1 MKISFRH
8 FFAVI
13 GLGLLLIFGAFGG
26 VPNVAFAADT
36 VTENL
41 TTVGETTGLGSEDPK
56 IIVGNIIRYALGF
69 IGIVLVCF
77 VVYGGFLWMTASD
90 NPEKVDKAKQ
100 VLINAAIGLVI
111 ILLSWSI
118 ATFVIS
124 ALTGATGGGAGGS
137 GTGGGS
143 GSGSGLGGSASS
155 LFEITS
161 FAPDGETSIRNIV
174 PRVIFSRAIDE
185 TTVDGNLSITDAS
198 GTAVAGDYAVSGNT
212 VRFTPSAACPEP
224 DTDRFCF
231 DKNATFTITA
241 TENIKSSDG
250 VVLTCSFDAPCTATF
265 TSGANVDTEDPSAS
279 ITIPESGAG
288 VASASSM
295 EVQVN
300 ATDDVVIVSAD
311 FSIEDVW
318 QDSVPALG
326 HLAETTIDATLST
339 ESFVDGERYSISVT
353 VFDLAGNEDTDT
365 VSVRAR
371 PEWCFNGVT
380 DTDLGETGT
389 DCGGDSSL
397 STYCGACDGSSCTE
411 AAECSSGSCEESVC
425 TSNPTITDVTPI
437 SGAVGTFVTI
447 SGTDFGANTGTV
459 TFYDTAGT
467 GTVEATVLNDCAD
480 GWSDTQIVVEV
491 PEGAG
496 DGPIS
501 ITSGNDVSDAT
512 DDDNGALV
520 SNFDVNDVVM
530 PNLCTLSRSSG
541 QSESALTLSGA
552 NFGESQG
559 ESAVNFSSVE
569 AGSYTSWTD
578 GTVKVTIPNT
588 DSGDYDVAVVV
599 GGNTSN
605 TISFT
610 VDVPETDV
618 STVTDISPSSGG
630 VGQYVTISG
639 TNFRSSVGTVTFRG
653 GDGST
658 ATASIDFPEACL
670 SDFWNDNQVTII
682 VPNSYDS
689 GQDIAPGA
697 YTVLVTNSQGTESTS
712 AAFTVTTNDPTPGI
726 CAITASGNVGE
737 SITIAGDNFGSDV
750 DLVSFYSGITT
761 ASSTRWTNDAID
773 VPVPVGATTGP
784 LSIIVDGVSS
794 NAVNFSVGSTES
806 AVAITGVHASYAWS
820 FSTGEIAEV
829 PQIVSECSTDTV
841 SAVPSNEFSE
851 SSEICV
857 NAAVYAEFTALM
869 NEASVADAITVA
881 KCTATVGSSTDNS
894 CATTEAVSGIATV
907 SSSESATRFIW
918 VPTANF
924 DVNTTYQVTVSTAA
938 RSIDSVS
945 LASNEIW
952 TFTTAST
959 DEDCVVDRVTVTPV
973 SETLSEDGATT
984 GFGANA
990 GTGCVVVD
998 SSDYI
1003 WDWSIDSYSYVDFNS
1018 SVDSECIGDPTAC
1031 ATFEAF
1037 AEGTTTVTA
1046 TAINSESGGTVSDD
1060 SQLTVNFTDPYIS
1073 DYWPDCTESCSN
1085 AQVGALFNTAMMES
1099 DIVSGGNI
1107 LLYSCANELCTA
1119 LTQIGSNPACSFDD
1133 AAETRCTG
1141 FAFES
1146 QTLTAGTY
1154 YRVIVSG
1161 LVRSVSG
1168 VALTRTNYGTGYSWT
1183 FRVREDGTLCS
1194 VERINLAPSAVT
1206 ATAIGETAAFSV
1218 DAFGAAD
1225 ACSTS
1230 GQRLAGGDYAWS
1242 WENPILDDVQ
1252 NTETTASTAAWYTQS
1267 GELLDGSATGAAEG
1281 CSTSCTPS
1289 GSSAY
1294 QAVCGDGVLDQNVDG
1309 GGEECDDGN
1318 TTDHDGCSS
1327 TCLYDGSA
1335 ACSFVCSSTGVSC
1348 TTDSEC
1354 VETCDT
1360 STSLCTLSGGT
1371 CITNSDCL
1379 YVEASCGTS
1388 GLSCCG
1394 NGSVEVD
1401 YSSDIAED
1409 CDDGNLIDGDG
1420 CSSACL
1426 AEGSATVGA
1435 TCGNNDVAYNT
1446 TTHAGE
1452 ECDDGNN
1459 AGGDGCSR
1467 QCLREGSQSLAALGN
1482 ALCGDSVITTPYET
1496 CDDGNTEDDDGCSSV
1511 CIREGL
1517 QACLLYSD
1525 EDCCGNGVVDLVS
1538 SNGAG
1543 EDCDDDGDGCSDS
1556 CTFMGSSVSYSEPS
1570 VCGDGVPGLGE
1581 YSACE
1586 SGSSSGDGRPDP
1598 VQVAQITDDAANEV
1612 SMETNVAIA
1621 NISVTEPSS
1630 SLTATASWTLSCTAE
1645 SDQDCTDPTLYSAGV
1660 SNCCVPR
1667 PTVILMAP
1675 SGNDVCRNSAITAVF
1690 DREMDTSSFIK
1701 SVTEADE
1708 TTESYQMYAELI
1720 LSNSQ
1725 RCPDDYTTSSYLAMN
1740 WFQRVVA
1747 TVKVFFFGPNAQA
1760 AASTDCVIPVTSFTQ
1775 TSVGDGKYKVTMGT
1789 DVALEEDSTYVLTI
1803 IGDDATNDEIS
1814 LGVKSALGAAL
1825 GSSTSMTFKTGN
1837 DICTVDYVSVI
1848 DTSEDSSYIF
1858 TISGETHDF
1867 VASAISY
1874 HGNTSQEIVG
1884 ITDVYDWTWSEWS
1897 SSDTSIM
1904 TVAADADSSD
1914 SASVTA
1920 VGENGDAIISAT
1932 ATITVDSEG
1941 GTVGETIT
1949 GTSDV
1954 TAFLCENTWP
1964 DLASFPWSDDA
1975 TGFENGFALPG
1986 ASGYLNFSTSYCQDY
2001 GDSDIATDDLPD
2013 VTVVLAPALPSSDVL
2028 KEYLFEVDAAST
2040 SAGTNSVGD
2049 AIGVRVLKNP
2059 DHLSPLAWYE
2069 SKGFTGS
2076 PTETTIDDFQAIT
2089 DERSTYIAVANST
2102 LTMLYSNIVVISYN
2116 EGASEETK
2124 DIYEQMIANVGF
2136 LINVANADERLEIAH
2151 DTQRLSDLKEI
2162 ASAVVAYG
2170 EENQACSSTTAQ
2182 TCVEDSD
2189 CPDDETCEAIVPA
2202 LSSGTAV
2209 RSLASSAWGSWTS
2222 TFGGALNGEALPID
2236 PLNTYTECSGYDSAT
2251 CVNQTTG
2258 AYSCPA
2264 GSHVYHYRSVGARA
2278 YELATDLE
2286 YTTLPWADPIESDST
2301 DNVTFYTSSYCDGD
2315 VYGISSSCGDGIIGI
2330 NSDGRT
2336 EVCEVGDINADLCRT
2351 ADDIPG
2357 TVNTSCGS
2365 DCLGYTAASDAV
2377 CNAGTCGNGVID
2389 IDLEEECDD
2398 GEFNGKYGYCGASCT
2413 FDGAEYCG
2421 DGLVSG
2427 GEACDCGDS
2436 TTFTTARPYGG
2447 AYGACAGG
2455 NGTYSTSENSTCSW
2469 DCRGPASHCGD
2480 SVVDVGE
2487 SCDGNTSPYPG
2498 KICADGMTMCFN
2510 NGNCE
2515 DHGEICGGTFYI
2527 ECPTDGY
2534 ICNGGSKDGYL
2545 CASPSLELIWN
2556 QAASFMCESGGGTC
2570 MTSGFTY
2577 ETAHIR
2583 TCDSEEAGAMC
2594 GWESWSFCRTDGESC
2609 GNGIVDGSE
2618 ECDDG
2623 NDVATDGCTT
2633 SCKVNVCGDAYI
2645 YDGVEDCDEGTGNGG
2660 GCSSAYGSTCTAC
2673 SVDCSYTTSSGEF
2686 CGDGVANGDEYCDG
2700 SDTPYVWYD
2709 SATDTTNGTC
2719 NTPDSS
2725 SGDYTCR
2732 AVGLCNGGNQNGEY
2746 CTGNIGIA
2754 STVPDTAYCQV
2765 AMADSGTCVMPVCA
2779 SSCASTCPTSRSTS
2793 TLLLTSNQPGA
2804 SSENSVDL
2812 YSFSTS
2818 STASIPNAATIEIP
2832 ACTVAGNLVA
2842 DVDFGNVD
2850 PPDVYVV
2857 FLTDTSQS
2865 MSNPISGSS
2874 ETRLAVA
2881 QDSIN
2886 AAIGTLF
2893 DELGDKMHIGLVHYA
2908 TDVVTNTASFLDQ
2921 DSESSLND
2929 YVEDYSAANNTN
2941 TGDGL
2946 EAALALLATETDAVN
2961 VAKIIVL
2968 LSDGA
2973 PSDASEA
2980 DAAALRILK
2989 TEGVELYSLA
2999 LTSTSSLIE
3008 NMSRWSSNTICE
3020 SSDVVI
3026 SMCSTDD
3033 YNSENFIDYSYYGS
3047 SAEDLSTA
3055 YDGIVTSILDGT
3067 AALLS
3072 SSDGAVVLD
3081 SGPVGDSHNISLP
3094 WPSGFACDGVSETS
3108 VPIQVNFRGEG
3119 MINVSNVRIEYC
3131 AP

>member
-1 MKISFRH
+1 VKISFRH
-8 FFAVI
+8 FFAGI
-13 GLGLLLIFGAFGG
+13 GLGLLLIFGAFGSF
-26 VPNVAFAADT
+26 PKVAFAADA

-77 VVYGGFLWMTASD
+77 VVYGGFLWMTAEG

-118 ATFVIS
+118 ATFVLS
-124 ALTGATGGGAGGS
+124 ALTGASGGGS
-137 GTGGGS
+137 GGSGAGGGS

-161 FAPDGETSIRNIV
+161 FSPDGETSIRNIV
-174 PRVIFSRAIDE
+174 PRVTFSKAIDE
-185 TTVDGNLSITDAS
+185 TTVDGNLSIVDAS
-198 GTAVAGDYAVSGNT
+198 GTAVAGDYAVLDN
-212 VRFTPSAACPEP
+212 VIRFTPSTACPEP
-224 DTDRFCF
+224 NADRFCF
-231 DKNATFTITA
+231 DKDATFTIAA

-250 VVLTCSFDAPCTATF
+250 VILTCSFDAPCSATF
-265 TSGANVDTEDPSAS
+265 TSGVNVDTEDPSAS

-295 EVQVN
+295 DVQVSAIDN
-300 ATDDVVIVSAD
+300 VVVVSAD

-326 HLAETTIDATLST
+326 HLAETTIGTTLST
-339 ESFVDGERYSISVT
+339 ESFVDGERYSISAT

-365 VSVRAR
+365 VSVRAQ

-380 DTDLGETGT
+380 DADLGETGT

-411 AAECSSGSCEESVC
+411 ATECSSGSCEESVC
-425 TSNPTITDVTPI
+425 TSNPTITDVAPI

-459 TFYDTAGT
+459 MFYDAAGT

-496 DGPIS
+496 DGPIL

-541 QSESALTLSGA
+541 QSESALTLSGS

-559 ESAVNFSSVE
+559 ESVVNFSSVE
-569 AGSYTSWTD
+569 AGSYTSWAD
-578 GTVKVTIPNT
+578 GTVKVTIPNA
-588 DSGDYDVAVVV
+588 DAGDYDVAVVV

-618 STVTDISPSSGG
+618 STITDISPSSGG

-653 GDGST
+653 GDGTT

-670 SDFWNDNQVTII
+670 SDFWNDDQVTVI
-682 VPNSYDS
+682 VPKSYDS

-697 YTVLVTNSQGTESTS
+697 YTVSVTNSQGTESTS
-712 AAFTVTTNDPTPGI
+712 IDFTISTDSPTPGI

-737 SITIAGDNFGSDV
+737 SITIAGDNFGSDI
-750 DLVSFYSGITT
+750 DLVSFYSGVTT

-794 NAVNFSVGSTES
+794 NAVNFSVGSAES
-806 AVAITGVHASYAWS
+806 AVTTAGVYASYAWS

-829 PQIVSECSTDTV
+829 PQIVSECSSDIV

-851 SSEICV
+851 SGEICV

-869 NEASVADAITVA
+869 NEASVADAVTVA
-881 KCTATVGSSTDNS
+881 KCTATVSSSTDNS

-907 SSSESATRFIW
+907 SSSESATRFMW
-918 VPTANF
+918 VPTENF
-924 DVNTTYQVTVSTAA
+924 DVNTTYQVTVSTVAQ
-938 RSIDSVS
+938 SIDSTP
-945 LASNEIW
+945 LASDETW
-952 TFTTAST
+952 TFTTAAT

-998 SSDYI
+998 NDDYA

-1018 SVDSECIGDPTAC
+1018 SIDNECAGDPTAC

-1037 AEGTTTVTA
+1037 AEGVTTVTA
-1046 TAINSESGGTVSDD
+1046 TAINSESGGAISDD

-1073 DYWPDCTESCSN
+1073 DFWPDCTESCSN
-1085 AQVGALFNTAMMES
+1085 AQVGALFNTTMTEG
-1099 DIVSGGNI
+1099 DIISGGNI
-1107 LLYSCANELCTA
+1107 LLYSCANELCTT
-1119 LTQIGSNPACSFDD
+1119 LTQVSSNPSCSYSD
-1133 AAETRCTG
+1133 AAGTLCNG
-1141 FAFES
+1141 FTFES
-1146 QTLTAGTY
+1146 QVLTVGTY

-1161 LVRSVSG
+1161 SVRSVSG

-1194 VERINLAPSAVT
+1194 VERIDLAPSIAT

-1230 GQRLAGGDYAWS
+1230 GQRLVGSDYAWS
-1242 WENPILDDVQ
+1242 WEDPILDDAQ

-1267 GELLDGSATGAAEG
+1267 GELLDGSITGITEG
-1281 CSTSCTPS
+1281 CSASCTPG

-1294 QAVCGDGVLDQNVDG
+1294 QAVCGDGVLDQDSNG

-1327 TCLYDGSA
+1327 MCLYEGST
-1335 ACSFVCSSTGVSC
+1335 ACSFVCSSSGASC
-1348 TTDSEC
+1348 TADSEC
-1354 VETCDT
+1354 IETCDT
-1360 STSLCTLSGGT
+1360 STSLCTLSGSA
-1371 CITNSDCL
+1371 CVTNSDCL
-1379 YVEASCGTS
+1379 YAESSCGTS
-1388 GLSCCG
+1388 GSNCCG
-1394 NGSVEVD
+1394 NRDIEVN

-1409 CDDGNLIDGDG
+1409 CDDGNLVDGDG
-1420 CSSACL
+1420 CSSMCL
-1426 AEGSATVGA
+1426 AEGSAAVEA

-1446 TTHAGE
+1446 TTRAGE

-1459 AGGDGCSR
+1459 ASGDGCSR

-1482 ALCGDSVITTPYET
+1482 ALCGDGVITTPYET
-1496 CDDGNTEDDDGCSSV
+1496 CDDGNIENDDGCSSI

-1517 QACLLYSD
+1517 SACSSSSD
-1525 EDCCGNGVVDLVS
+1525 VDCCGNNSVDLIS
-1538 SNGAG
+1538 DSGIG
-1543 EDCDDDGDGCSDS
+1543 EDCDGDEGCSDS
-1556 CTFMGSSVSYSEPS
+1556 CTFIGSSVSYSDPS
-1570 VCGDGVPGLGE
+1570 VCGDGVSGLGE
-1581 YSACE
+1581 YSECE
-1586 SGSSSGDGRPDP
+1586 SSSSSGDGRQDS
-1598 VQVAQITDDAANEV
+1598 VQVAQITDDAAGEV
-1612 SMETNVAIA
+1612 SLETNTAIA

-1630 SLTATASWTLSCTAE
+1630 SLTATALWMLSCTAE
-1645 SDQDCTDPTLYSAGV
+1645 SDQDCTDSTLNGV
-1660 SNCCVPR
+1660 GTSNCCVPR
-1667 PTVILMAP
+1667 PKVVSMAP
-1675 SGNDVCRNSAITAVF
+1675 TGDDVCRNSAITAVF
-1690 DREMDTSSFIK
+1690 DREMDTDSFIK
-1701 SVTEADE
+1701 TTVEDDE
-1708 TTESYQMYAELI
+1708 TTKTYQMYAELI
-1720 LSNSQ
+1720 LAEGQ
-1725 RCPDDYTTSSYLAMN
+1725 ECPDSYTTSSYLAMN
-1740 WFQRVVA
+1740 WFERVVA
-1747 TVKVFFFGPNAQA
+1747 TVKVFFFGANARA
-1760 AASTDCVIPVTSFTQ
+1760 AESTDCVVPVTSFAQ
-1775 TSVGDGKYKVTMGT
+1775 TAVGNGTYKVTMET
-1789 DVALEEDSTYVLTI
+1789 DVALEEESTYSLI
-1803 IGDDATNDEIS
+1803 IVGDNATDDDVS
-1814 LGVKSALGAAL
+1814 LGVTSKLGVALGT
-1825 GSSTSMTFKTGN
+1825 STLMTFKTGN
-1837 DICTVDYVSVI
+1837 DICAVDRVSIV
-1848 DTSEDSSYIF
+1848 DTLEDSPYVF
-1858 TISGETHDF
+1858 TEGDESHDF
-1867 VASAISY
+1867 IASAISY
-1874 HGNTSQEIVG
+1874 HGDTSQEIVG
-1884 ITDVYDWTWSEWS
+1884 IADVYDWDWSGWS
-1897 SSDTSIM
+1897 SSETTIV
-1904 TVAADADSSD
+1904 TVAADGEVLD
-1914 SASVTA
+1914 SAAVTA
-1920 VGENGDAIISAT
+1920 AGKNGDAVVSAT
-1932 ATITVDSEG
+1932 VTITADSEG
-1941 GTVGETIT
+1941 GTVGDVIT

-1964 DLASFPWSDDA
+1964 DLASFPWSDDE
-1975 TGFENGFALPG
+1975 TGFANGFARSG

-2013 VTVVLAPALPSSDVL
+2013 VTVVLAPSLPSSDVL
-2028 KEYLFEVDAAST
+2028 KEYLFEVDSSST
-2040 SAGTNSVGD
+2040 SSGVDSAGD

-2076 PTETTIDDFQAIT
+2076 PTETTIDNFQAIT
-2089 DERSTYIAVANST
+2089 DERSTYVAAANST
-2102 LTMLYSNIVVISYN
+2102 LRRLYSNIVVISYN
-2116 EGASEETK
+2116 EGASDETK
-2124 DIYEQMIANVGF
+2124 NIYEQMIANAGF
-2136 LINVANADERLEIAH
+2136 LTNVADSAERLEIAH
-2151 DTQRLSDLKEI
+2151 DTQRLSDLKDI
-2162 ASAVVAYG
+2162 ASAVDVYG
-2170 EENQACSSTTAQ
+2170 EESRTCSSTVTQ
-2182 TCVEDSD
+2182 TCAEDAD

-2209 RSLASSAWGSWTS
+2209 RALASSAWGSWTS
-2222 TFGGALNGEALPID
+2222 TFGGALNGDTLPVD
-2236 PLNTYTECSGYDSAT
+2236 PLNTYAECSGYDSAT
-2251 CVNQTTG
+2251 CVNQATG
-2258 AYSCPA
+2258 AYSCPV
-2264 GSHVYHYRSVGARA
+2264 GSHVYHYRSVGTRA

-2330 NSDGRT
+2330 NSDGTT
-2336 EVCEVGDINADLCRT
+2336 EVCEVGDINADPCRT
-2351 ADDIPG
+2351 ADDISG
-2357 TVNTSCGS
+2357 TVNASCDS

-2377 CNAGTCGNGVID
+2377 CNTGTCGNGVVD
-2389 IDLEEECDD
+2389 IDLGELCDD
-2398 GEFNGKYGYCGASCT
+2398 GEFNGKYGYCGALCT

-2436 TTFTTARPYGG
+2436 TTYTAGRAYGG
-2447 AYGACAGG
+2447 AFGACIGG
-2455 NGTYSTSENSTCSW
+2455 NGTYSTSENATCAW
-2469 DCRGPASHCGD
+2469 DCRGPASYCGD

-2498 KICADGMTMCFN
+2498 KICADGMIACFSDE
-2510 NGNCE
+2510 NCE
-2515 DHGEICGGTFYI
+2515 GHGETCGSSFYG
-2527 ECPTDGY
+2527 ECPTEGY
-2534 ICNGGSKDGYL
+2534 ICSGGTKDGYL
-2545 CASPSLELIWN
+2545 CASSLWDPTLN
-2556 QAASFMCESGGGTC
+2556 LVASLLCESAGGAC
-2570 MTSGFTY
+2570 ITSGLTY

-2583 TCDSEEAGAMC
+2583 TCDSEDAGAMC
-2594 GWESWSFCRTDGESC
+2594 GWESWSYCKTDGESC
-2609 GNGIVDGSE
+2609 GNGVVDGSE

-2633 SCKVNVCGDAYI
+2633 ECAVNVCGDAYI

-2709 SATDTTNGTC
+2709 SVTDTTNGVC
-2719 NTPDSS
+2719 NTLDSL

-2732 AVGLCNGGNQNGEY
+2732 AVGLCNGGDQNGEY
-2746 CTGNIGIA
+2746 CTASMVIGTP
-2754 STVPDTAYCQV
+2754 STDSAYCRLFPTG
-2765 AMADSGTCVMPVCA
+2765 SGSCVLPVCA
-2779 SSCASTCPTSRSTS
+2779 SSCASTCPVSQSTS

-2804 SSENSVDL
+2804 SSENDVDL
-2812 YSFSTS
+2812 YSFSTE

-2842 DVDFGNVD
+2842 DVDFENVD
-2850 PPDVYVV
+2850 RPDVYVV
-2857 FLTDTSQS
+2857 FVTDTSGS
-2865 MSNPISGSS
+2865 MSSAISGSS

-2881 QDSIN
+2881 QESIN
-2886 AAIGTLF
+2886 TAIGTLF

-2908 TDVVTNTASFLDQ
+2908 TDAFTDTSSFLDQ
-2921 DSESSLND
+2921 DSESILND
-2929 YVEDYSAANNTN
+2929 YVREYSAENNTD
-2941 TGDGL
+2941 TGAGL
-2946 EAALALLATETDAVN
+2946 DAARDLLATETDAVN
-2961 VAKIIVL
+2961 VAKIIIL
-2968 LSDGA
+2968 LSDGS
-2973 PSDASEA
+2973 PNIEA
-2980 DAAALRILK
+2980 DADSAALHILK
-2989 TEGVELYSLA
+2989 TEGIELYSLA
-2999 LTSTSSLIE
+2999 LTTTESLLE
-3008 NMSRWSSNTICE
+3008 DMNRWSSNTICNPL
-3020 SSDVVI
+3020 VRVI
-3026 SMCSTDD
+3026 GMCSTGS
-3033 YNSENFIDYSYYGS
+3033 YNEENLIDYAYHGS
-3047 SAEDLSTA
+3047 SSEDLSAA
-3055 YDGIVTSILDGT
+3055 YEGIVTSILDGT
-3067 AALLS
+3067 AVLLS
-3072 SSDGAVVLD
+3072 SSDGDVVLD
-3081 SGPVGDSHNISLP
+3081 SGAVGDSRNISLP
-3094 WPSGFACDGVSETS
+3094 WPSGFACDGVNETS

-3119 MINVSNVRIEYC
+3119 TINVSNVRIEYC